1 MIGLIILSGGIC
13 VFCIIMLALNSYGAR
28 YDLVR
33 KRVTDVLTTRKRI
46 NPIDEELD
54 KPLSERF
61 FKPLIKSISDKLNRN
76 SKDSQNS
83 ETKRKSQEK
92 LKKMLR
98 QAGLG
103 IGVSEYEALR
113 LLVIAGSAILLTV
126 VFLLLGM
133 GGRALLGTL
142 LGIYGGY
149 ALMRFNLTSK
159 ISSRRKL
166 MERQLPDV
174 LDLLSINVEAGLGF
188 EQAVMHVINHFEGPI
203 IDELAIAYREMTM
216 GRTRRE
222 ALNLFAQRCELDDV
236 KTFIGSIIQAEQLG
250 ISMKNVLRTQAE
262 AIRTSRRSK
271 IEEKAMKVPVKILFP
286 MVFLIFPVL
295 MIVLM
300 GPAALKIATQFGLF

>member
-1 MIGLIILSGGIC
+1 MIGLIILSGGTC
-13 VFCIIMLALNSYGAR
+13 VFCIIMLALNSYGGR

-33 KRVTDVLTTRKRI
+33 KRVAGVLTTRKKI
-46 NPIDEELD
+46 NVIDEELD

-76 SKDSQNS
+76 SKDSLSS
-83 ETKRKSQEK
+83 ETKKKSREK

-98 QAGLG
+98 QAGLS
-103 IGVSEYEALR
+103 IGVSEYEVLR
-113 LLVIAGSAILLTV
+113 LLVIAGAAILLTA

-133 GGRALLGTL
+133 GSRALLGTL

-149 ALMRFNLTSK
+149 AFMRFNLTSR
-159 ISSRRKL
+159 ITNRRKL

-188 EQAVMHVINHFEGPI
+188 EQAVMHVIDHFEGPI
-203 IDELAIAYREMTM
+203 IDELAVAYREMTM
-216 GRTRRE
+216 GRSRRE
-222 ALNLFAQRCELDDV
+222 ALNLFAQRCDLDDV
-236 KTFIGSIIQAEQLG
+236 KTFVGSIIQAEQLG

-262 AIRTSRRSK
+262 AIRTSRRNK
-271 IEEKAMKVPVKILFP
+271 IEEKAMKISVKILFP

-300 GPAALKIATQFGLF
+300 GPAAVKIMTQFGLF